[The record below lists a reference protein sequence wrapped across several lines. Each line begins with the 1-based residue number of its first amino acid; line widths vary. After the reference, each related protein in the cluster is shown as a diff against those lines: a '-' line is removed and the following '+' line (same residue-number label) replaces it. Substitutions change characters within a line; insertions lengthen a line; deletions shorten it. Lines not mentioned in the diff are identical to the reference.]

1 MGIYQLA
8 PTFPPQI
15 PAGEH
20 SHSLAVACIATSIS
34 LHATLLNPDSG
45 TQAPSVFGAH
55 IGQNAFG
62 LDLSSHLNYPV
73 VSSSLSSYSLVQ
85 AAKPPVK
92 SLHSFLS

>member
-20 SHSLAVACIATSIS
+20 SHSLAVACIGTSIS

-62 LDLSSHLNYPV
+62 LGLSSHLNYPV
-73 VSSSLSSYSLVQ
+73 VPSIIRS
-85 AAKPPVK
+85 
-92 SLHSFLS
+92 